1 MEAAAGRAEHDPV
14 AAKISTTQVSAGL
27 SYDGGPR
34 WLYLSAGAP
43 YSGPGPSWGAAGAGA
58 WLSRT
63 FRGVEAGVAAAGHGW
78 GYSASGEVEAGGG
91 ATVELL
97 PTAVLRYG
105 PLRAEL
111 ASGFVGVLDAAGD
124 SSESRGFHDSSARLV
139 GAPAAG
145 VEVAGLARWLRGDGG
160 DWPYLGASV
169 GVERRLGKAWAYVG
183 QWLDEELAEP
193 RTAWGVGAS
202 APVWRGVEVGA
213 SYRQE
218 PVDPLYGSLPRR
230 TWSITVSRPL
240 GRTLALVRP
249 PPVPEIA
256 GTRVTFRLPRGDHAQ
271 APALLGDFNG
281 WRPVPMVEEGEFW
294 TATVT
299 VVPGVHHYAF
309 RTADGALLVPEH
321 LPRVDDGFGGTSAVL
336 VVP

>member
-1 MEAAAGRAEHDPV
+1 MLAAAALLVPPALAAQQGWTVEAAAGRAEHDPV

-43 YSGPGPSWGAAGAGA
+43 YSGPGPSWAAAGAGA

-63 FRGVEAGVAAAGHGW
+63 VRGVEAGVAAAGHGW
-78 GYSASGEVEAGGG
+78 GYTASGEVEAGGG

-105 PLRAEL
+105 PVRAEL

-139 GAPAAG
+139 AAPAAG

-169 GVERRLGKAWAYVG
+169 GVERPLGKAW
-183 QWLDEELAEP
+183 
-193 RTAWGVGAS
+193 
-202 APVWRGVEVGA
+202 A

-240 GRTLALVRP
+240 GRAAAVVRP

-281 WRPVPMVEEGEFW
+281 WQPVPMAEEGEFW
-294 TATVT
+294 AATVT
-299 VVPGVHHYAF
+299 VAPGVHHYAF
-309 RTADGALLVPEH
+309 RTADGALLVPDH
-321 LPRVDDGFGGTSAVL
+321 LPRVDDGFGGASAVL